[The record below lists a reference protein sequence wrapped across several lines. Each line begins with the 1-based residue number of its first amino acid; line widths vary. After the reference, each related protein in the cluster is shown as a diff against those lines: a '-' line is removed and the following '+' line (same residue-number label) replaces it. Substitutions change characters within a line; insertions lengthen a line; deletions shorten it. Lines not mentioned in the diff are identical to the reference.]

1 MNKITD
7 YRRGGVHPR
16 PYRCNHQGVVRSA
29 RDSGQPQGMQG
40 QPQGMQGQPQG
51 MQGQPQG
58 IAPTGFALVWKTAI
72 SLDYVSLYRGYRLN
86 D

>member
-1 MNKITD
+1 MNKITV

-16 PYRCNHQGVVRSA
+16 PFGCNHQGVVRSA
-29 RDSGQPQGMQG
+29 RDS
-40 QPQGMQGQPQG
+40 
-51 MQGQPQG
+51 GQPQG

-72 SLDYVSLYRGYRLN
+72 SLDSVSLYRGYRLN

>member
-16 PYRCNHQGVVRSA
+16 PFGCNHQDVAKTA
-29 RDSGQPQGMQG
+29 RDS
-40 QPQGMQGQPQG
+40 GQPQG

-72 SLDYVSLYRGYRLN
+72 SLDSVSLYRGYRLN

>member
-16 PYRCNHQGVVRSA
+16 PFGCNHQDVAKTA
-29 RDSGQPQGMQG
+29 RDS
-40 QPQGMQGQPQG
+40 GQPQG

-58 IAPTGFALVWKTAI
+58 IAPTGFALVICK
-72 SLDYVSLYRGYRLN
+72 LKQLGGLKYEK
-86 D
+86 